1 MSRHFDRRTFLKH
14 ISYAGAT
21 LPLVAPGLVRAV
33 SANEKLRH
41 ASVGGNGMAA
51 ADMNNLANSKEF
63 EMVAIVDVDKS
74 RVAQATQ
81 KFPNAKIYDDWRKM
95 LDAEANNIDS
105 VNVSIPDHMH
115 APVGVSAIQLGKHVY
130 GQKPLGQNIYD
141 TRQLQNWAKRN
152 KVVTQMGIQIHSHT
166 YYRLGVA
173 LVQTGAIGKI
183 KEVHSFSG
191 KRWGDMAPKPDK
203 QDPVPDNLNW
213 DAWLG
218 VAKERPYIGGGYY
231 HPGNWRKRLDFGTGT
246 FGDMGC
252 HIYDPVFEALGV
264 NAAISVTSYGPKPN
278 ADNWAIDAK
287 IDYIFP
293 KSEYSAGDTMKV
305 TWYDGGARPPKEV
318 ADLLEGKQVPG
329 QGSIFIGTKG
339 VMLLPHVG
347 RPELFPKVKFEDF
360 DYPKVRGTDHWRQF
374 VDACRGQGKTTAD
387 FDYAGPLTEAVLL
400 GSLATHFPGQ
410 KLEWDSKNLRVTNFD
425 KANQYVNRAHTRKEW
440 SYETVKV

>member
-63 EMVAIVDVDKS
+63 EMVAIVDVDKNRITNS
-74 RVAQATQ
+74 AK

-191 KRWGDMAPKPDK
+191 KRWGDMAAKPNK
-203 QDPVPDNLNW
+203 QDAVPDHLNW

-264 NAAISVTSYGPKPN
+264 NAAISVTSHGPKPN

-293 KSEYSAGDTMKV
+293 KSDYSAGDTMKV
-305 TWYDGGARPPKEV
+305 TWYDGGARPPQEIAK
-318 ADLLEGKQVPG
+318 LLEGKNVPG

-339 VMLLPHVG
+339 VMLLPHIG

-374 VDACRGQGKTTAD
+374 VDACRGEGKTTAD

-410 KLEWDSKNLRVTNFD
+410 ELKWDSKNLRVTNFD
-425 KANQYVNRAHTRKEW
+425 KANQYVKRPHTRKEW